1 MKKLFTTIMCV
12 LMIACFMPTMAFAG
26 ESASPVPA
34 TKPTDG
40 IIAAPLVDANKVDAK
55 KLTNVCKA
63 YTVTRT
69 DGQTLTIEVKD
80 LLAHVNGQGT
90 VGKWVGFCLPLPENK
105 AQKMQYSFN
114 GAEMKTI
121 DATEDYTNPS
131 DNTTKYVSFYWDCSK
146 RAMTKFTYQ
155 FEGQEAKSFDIKFT
169 ETSTFAPE
177 GKITAA
183 TLGAWDFSNPAKPT
197 VFPNEVLYTKYALDY
212 QAATGTATIT
222 ISDLRKHLN
231 GEGNPGRWVGIKM
244 AGGENKTNFALWLDD
259 ALYYQ
264 GKIENGANSESY
276 YFDSEKFTGKNVK
289 YAFYNDDEWTSV
301 NKTIPV
307 YTVKVVV
314 KEEAGIYGGGAAVA
328 PSLPTLPTTPTA
340 PTTPTTPE
348 QKPATA
354 ATKTEANTAIT
365 TAAAANKYDKAEQA
379 EVDQI
384 VKDAEAKIKEAKTE
398 DEVNAIKKDAEAKLD
413 KILTTE
419 EKVTIA
425 SLKEVAKRDFG
436 AKSKK
441 ITKKNGKKAVTLS
454 WAAPEGVDVD
464 GYEIFRSTKKNS
476 GYGTE
481 PYFETTKTNY
491 TNSKGLKSGKTYY
504 YKVRAF
510 VEINGERH
518 YTDYS
523 TKASRKI

>member
-12 LMIACFMPTMAFAG
+12 LMIACFMPTMAFADG
-26 ESASPVPA
+26 PQVA
-34 TKPTDG
+34 KPTDG
-40 IIAAPLVDANKVDAK
+40 IIAAPLVDKDSNIKT
-55 KLTNVCKA
+55 KLENVCKA
-63 YTVTRT
+63 YTVTPS
-69 DGQTLTIEVKD
+69 DGGQTLNIEVTN
-80 LLAHVNGQGT
+80 LLAHVNGQGKE
-90 VGKWVGFCLPLPENK
+90 GKWVGFCLPLPKNE
-105 AQKMQYSFN
+105 AQKLQYSFN
-114 GAEMKTI
+114 GAAMKEI
-121 DATEDYTNPS
+121 DATVDYTDSSNGEK
-131 DNTTKYVSFYWDCSK
+131 KYVSFYWDCSK
-146 RAMTKFTYQ
+146 STMTKFTYQ
-155 FEGQEAKSFDIKFT
+155 FAGQAEAKTFNIVFT

-212 QAATGTATIT
+212 QAATGIATIT

-365 TAAAANKYDKAEQA
+365 TAAAANKYDKAEQT

-425 SLKEVAKRDFG
+425 SLGEVSKRDFG

-481 PYFETTKTNY
+481 PYFETTKTSY

>member
-12 LMIACFMPTMAFAG
+12 LMIACFMPTMAFAD
-26 ESASPVPA
+26 EVPA
-34 TKPTDG
+34 SAAKPTDG
-40 IIAAPLVDANKVDAK
+40 IIAAPLADKNSDTDK
-55 KLTNVCKA
+55 KLANVCKT
-63 YTVTRT
+63 YTVTPSE
-69 DGQTLTIEVKD
+69 DGQTLNIEVKD
-80 LLAHVNGQGT
+80 LLEHVNGQGKM
-90 VGKWVGFCLPLPENK
+90 GKWVGFLLPLPGDK
-105 AQKMQYSFN
+105 AQTMQYSFN

-121 DATEDYTNPS
+121 DATVDHPDPS
-131 DNTTKYVSFYWDCSK
+131 ASGTKYTSFYWDCSK
-146 RAMTKFTYQ
+146 STRTKFTYQ
-155 FEGQEAKSFDIKFT
+155 FEGQEAKTFNIVFK
-169 ETSTFAPE
+169 ETNTFALQDNI
-177 GKITAA
+177 KAA
-183 TLGAWDFSNPAKPT
+183 TLAARVWSDSEKKFVEATRDG
-197 VFPNEVLYTKYALDY
+197 LYNTYGLTYDT
-212 QAATGTATIT
+212 QTGIATIKV
-222 ISDLRKHLN
+222 SGLRAHLN
-231 GEGNPGRWVGIKM
+231 GQGNPGKWVGIEM
-244 AGGENKTNFALWLDD
+244 AGGDTKKNFALWLDD

-289 YAFYNDDEWTSV
+289 YAFYGDNEWANV
-301 NKTIPV
+301 NSDSIPV
-307 YTVKVVV
+307 YTVQVVV
-314 KEEAGIYGGGAAVA
+314 KEEGGSYGGGAAVA
-328 PSLPTLPTTPTA
+328 PSTPTPTTPTA

-354 ATKTEANTAIT
+354 AGKTAANTAIT

-384 VKDAEAKIKEAKTE
+384 VKEAEAKIKEAKTE

-481 PYFETTKTNY
+481 PYFETPNTSY

-518 YTDYS
+518 YTDYC

>member
-1 MKKLFTTIMCV
+1 MKKLFAALMCIM
-12 LMIACFMPTMAFAG
+12 MIACFMPTMAFAG
-26 ESASPVPA
+26 ELAKPA
-34 TKPTDG
+34 NG
-40 IIAAPLVDANKVDAK
+40 IIAAPLEDKNSDTDK

-63 YTVTRT
+63 YTVTPSE
-69 DGQTLTIEVKD
+69 DGQTLDIKVTD
-80 LLAHVNGQGT
+80 LLSHANDPGT
-90 VGKWVGFCLPLPENK
+90 MGKWVGFLLPFPENK
-105 AQKMQYSFN
+105 PVTMKYSFN
-114 GAEMKTI
+114 GAEMKAR
-121 DATEDYTNPS
+121 DNSVNYT
-131 DNTTKYVSFYWDCSK
+131 DEKTKQQYKAFYWDCSK
-146 RAMTKFTYQ
+146 RTMTDFTYQ
-155 FEGQEAKSFDIKFT
+155 FEGQEAKTFKIVFT

-183 TLGAWDFSNPAKPT
+183 TLAAWDWSSASQKF
-197 VFPNEVLYTKYALDY
+197 VEVTREGLYNTYGLTYDTEK
-212 QAATGTATIT
+212 GIATIKV
-222 ISDLRKHLN
+222 SGLRAHLN
-231 GEGNPGRWVGIKM
+231 AQGTPGKWVGIKM
-244 AGGENKTNFALWLDD
+244 TGDASKTNFALWLDD

-264 GKIENGANSESY
+264 GQIETGANSESY

-289 YAFYNDDEWTSV
+289 YAFYNAGEWSKV
-301 NKTIPV
+301 NTAEIPV

-314 KEEAGIYGGGAAVA
+314 KEEGGSYGGGAAVA
-328 PSLPTLPTTPTA
+328 PSTPAPITPTA
-340 PTTPTTPE
+340 PTTPTTPTTPE

-354 ATKTEANTAIT
+354 AGKTAANTAIT
-365 TAAAANKYDKAEQA
+365 TAAVANKYDKAEQA

-454 WAAPEGVDVD
+454 WVAPEGVDVD